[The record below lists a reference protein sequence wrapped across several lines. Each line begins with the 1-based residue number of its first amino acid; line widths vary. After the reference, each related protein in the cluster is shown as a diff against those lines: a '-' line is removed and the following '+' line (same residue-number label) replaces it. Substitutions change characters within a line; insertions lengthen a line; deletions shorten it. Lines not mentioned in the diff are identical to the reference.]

1 MSVMARDIDTLATTA
16 AGQYQHF
23 IQFCIQWSSIA
34 VLYYDYSLTLADER
48 KLIWSQTLGVT
59 TVLYVL
65 CRYALAA
72 NLIYLLAIA
81 HLIDEYALPDFFV
94 GWVLIFRI
102 AAMPRTLV
110 SLRVKSP
117 LFLLS
122 DDFHQVPGQHERGSS
137 GTVNRPSSSS
147 LVLSSS
153 RGTYIPGLCP
163 APVIRPDIP
172 LGDKALSIMVVVFEF
187 ISTALMAYRCF
198 PAVREQRRMRA
209 AGAFQRP
216 LLVAVFQQGRLIL
229 PVALLPADGQVG
241 LFYYCAVSLFTVTAL
256 ILNYAAPKG
265 FFQRL
270 LNAFTLPIS
279 GLLTARF
286 ILHLRTIAGQD
297 VIKSH
302 VEPDESVVMSRMD
315 FNDQNATQASYVSQS
330 RTFGDVEEG
339 DEAAAEGAAAMGR
352 SEDRPRPAA
361 IPAFEDKKGKGKSV
375 SSIPTIV

>member
-1 MSVMARDIDTLATTA
+1 MPLMTHDIDTFATTA

-34 VLYYDYSLTLADER
+34 LLYYDYSLTLADER

-65 CRYALAA
+65 CRYALVA
-72 NLIYLLAIA
+72 NVLYLLAIS
-81 HLIDEYALPDFFV
+81 HLIVEYALPIPLAV
-94 GWVLIFRI
+94 LVLIFRL
-102 AAMPRTLV
+102 AAMPRTLA
-110 SLRVKSP
+110 SRHS
-117 LFLLS
+117 
-122 DDFHQVPGQHERGSS
+122 VPGQHERGSS
-137 GTVNRPSSSS
+137 GIASQSSYSSS
-147 LVLSSS
+147 VLSSS
-153 RGTYIPGLCP
+153 GVRLSIASAAVRSYT
-163 APVIRPDIP
+163 V

-187 ISTALMAYRCF
+187 ISTTLMAYRCF

-216 LLVAVFQQGRLIL
+216 LLVAVFQQG
-229 PVALLPADGQVG
+229 
-241 LFYYCAVSLFTVTAL
+241 Y
-256 ILNYAAPKG
+256 
-265 FFQRL
+265 FFSGSRPPL
-270 LNAFTLPIS
+270 VLSIS

-330 RTFGDVEEG
+330 RTFGDAEER
-339 DEAAAEGAAAMGR
+339 DEAAAGTAAEGGPGEDHPR
-352 SEDRPRPAA
+352 SPTFPAC
-361 IPAFEDKKGKGKSV
+361 EDKKGKGKSV
-375 SSIPTIV
+375 SSIPTVV

>member
-1 MSVMARDIDTLATTA
+1 MSAMTHDIGTLATTA

-34 VLYYDYSLTLADER
+34 LLYYDYLLTLADER

-65 CRYALAA
+65 CRYALVA
-72 NLIYLLAIA
+72 NVLYLLAIA
-81 HLIDEYALPDFFV
+81 HLIDKPVIVV
-94 GWVLIFRI
+94 GSLIPPP
-102 AAMPRTLV
+102 AAMPPTLV
-110 SLRVKSP
+110 SR
-117 LFLLS
+117 LLACLGES
-122 DDFHQVPGQHERGSS
+122 QSSVRVPGQHEPGSF
-137 GTVNRPSSSS
+137 GTESRLSSSS
-147 LVLSSS
+147 SVLWSSDVRLS
-153 RGTYIPGLCP
+153 IATTLPEYAALALLLILS
-163 APVIRPDIP
+163 
-172 LGDKALSIMVVVFEF
+172 DKALSIMVVVFEF

-216 LLVAVFQQGRLIL
+216 LLVAVFQQGKWIL
-229 PVALLPADGQVG
+229 AVALLFADGQAG

-315 FNDQNATQASYVSQS
+315 FNDQNATQASYVYQS
-330 RTFGDVEEG
+330 RTFGDVGDG
-339 DEAAAEGAAAMGR
+339 DEAATGR
-352 SEDRPRPAA
+352 EVAVSCGEDRPRSSTFPVS
-361 IPAFEDKKGKGKSV
+361 EDKKGKGKSV
-375 SSIPTIV
+375 SSIPAIV

>member
-1 MSVMARDIDTLATTA
+1 MPLMTHDIDTFATTA

-34 VLYYDYSLTLADER
+34 LLYYDYSLTLADER

-65 CRYALAA
+65 CRYALVA
-72 NLIYLLAIA
+72 NVLYLLAIS
-81 HLIDEYALPDFFV
+81 HLIDEVRSRLYSLCHTHPHSHGPECVRTAQVIP
-94 GWVLIFRI
+94 LIE
-102 AAMPRTLV
+102 
-110 SLRVKSP
+110 
-117 LFLLS
+117 LL
-122 DDFHQVPGQHERGSS
+122 QVPGQHERGSS
-137 GTVNRPSSSS
+137 GIASQSSYSSS
-147 LVLSSS
+147 VLSSS
-153 RGTYIPGLCP
+153 GVWLSIVLAAVRSYT
-163 APVIRPDIP
+163 V

-187 ISTALMAYRCF
+187 ISTTLMAYRCF

-216 LLVAVFQQGRLIL
+216 LLVAVFQQGSSIFV
-229 PVALLPADGQVG
+229 VAVPRADDRIG

-270 LNAFTLPIS
+270 LDAFTLPIS

-315 FNDQNATQASYVSQS
+315 FNDGNATQASYESQS
-330 RTFGDVEEG
+330 RTFGDAEES
-339 DEAAAEGAAAMGR
+339 DEAAAGRTTAAGR
-352 SEDRPRPAA
+352 REDHPRSPA
-361 IPAFEDKKGKGKSV
+361 IPASEDKKGKGKSA
-375 SSIPTIV
+375 SLIPTIV

>member
-1 MSVMARDIDTLATTA
+1 MPLMTHDIDTFATTA

-34 VLYYDYSLTLADER
+34 LLYYDYSLTLADER

-65 CRYALAA
+65 CRYALVA
-72 NLIYLLAIA
+72 NVLYLLAIS
-81 HLIDEYALPDFFV
+81 HLIVEYALPIPLAV
-94 GWVLIFRI
+94 RVLIFRL
-102 AAMPRTLV
+102 AAMPRTLA
-110 SLRVKSP
+110 SRHS
-117 LFLLS
+117 
-122 DDFHQVPGQHERGSS
+122 VPGQHERGSS
-137 GTVNRPSSSS
+137 GIASQSSYSSS
-147 LVLSSS
+147 VLSSS
-153 RGTYIPGLCP
+153 GVRLSIALAAVRSYT
-163 APVIRPDIP
+163 V

-187 ISTALMAYRCF
+187 ISTTLMAYRCF

-216 LLVAVFQQGRLIL
+216 LLSILVVAFPR
-229 PVALLPADGQVG
+229 ADDRVG

-256 ILNYAAPKG
+256 ILNYPAPHMYSP
-265 FFQRL
+265 L
-270 LNAFTLPIS
+270 LLMLTAPSIS

-302 VEPDESVVMSRMD
+302 VEPDDSVVMSRMD
-315 FNDQNATQASYVSQS
+315 FNDGNATQASYVSQS

-339 DEAAAEGAAAMGR
+339 DEVATARAAAGGSGEDHPR
-352 SEDRPRPAA
+352 S
-361 IPAFEDKKGKGKSV
+361 PAFPASGDKKGKGKSV

>member
-1 MSVMARDIDTLATTA
+1 MPLMTHDIDTFATTA
-16 AGQYQHF
+16 GGQYQHF

-34 VLYYDYSLTLADER
+34 LLYYDYSLTLADER

-65 CRYALAA
+65 CRYALVA
-72 NLIYLLAIA
+72 NVLYLLAISQ
-81 HLIDEYALPDFFV
+81 LIDEYALPILLV
-94 GWVLIFRI
+94 NRVLISRL
-102 AAMPRTLV
+102 AAMPPTLA
-110 SLRVKSP
+110 SRHS
-117 LFLLS
+117 
-122 DDFHQVPGQHERGSS
+122 VPGRHERGSS
-137 GTVNRPSSSS
+137 GIASQSSYSSS
-147 LVLSSS
+147 VLSSS
-153 RGTYIPGLCP
+153 AVRLSIALEVVCSN
-163 APVIRPDIP
+163 AV

-216 LLVAVFQQGRLIL
+216 LLSAFVVAIPRAHDRI
-229 PVALLPADGQVG
+229 G

-256 ILNYAAPKG
+256 ILNYPAPHICSP
-265 FFQRL
+265 L
-270 LNAFTLPIS
+270 LLMLTAPSIS

-315 FNDQNATQASYVSQS
+315 FNDGNATQASYASQS
-330 RTFGDVEEG
+330 RTFGDAEES
-339 DEAAAEGAAAMGR
+339 DEAAAGR
-352 SEDRPRPAA
+352 TTPAGCGEDHPRSPA
-361 IPAFEDKKGKGKSV
+361 IPASEDKKGKGKSA